1 MKTLKDFMEVYKPK
15 APDEQKFVD
24 KHVTIKF
31 KDRNEVGGKENGDDV
46 FNASNIKPVKRK
58 DNRQGYDVGEDEKVY
73 EETDIEE
80 SLGMGYKPT
89 SEKSKFDD
97 GHRAKLLNPDGKL
110 SYLSQKSYATP
121 AHAKAAAKYYHSI
134 GHLPSQT
141 IDSKMR
147 QYNKDYDTKK
157 ESVEA
162 DEINDLLDEAL
173 AILEKT
179 LTPAELKKREEIA
192 KAIGRG
198 NPKMPM
204 PQKMAIATAQAKKV
218 AEEVEAIDE
227 LSKNAMLKYLSAN
240 KKSAS
245 GGMGD
250 KEATKRMRGADMA
263 TRKYTARGNKY
274 VRVPATEEVDYIDE
288 AKVRHYVVAKGQK
301 GWFVNQH
308 TGPYASDVWHHSVQT
323 GYHDTKGAAVAWAKK
338 HAGDQEHKIDI
349 KEEVED
355 LDEGL
360 MHNRYMRSHGK
371 NARGTGAWAFTT
383 KEYGSPKE
391 NEMHFTSGQK
401 SLSDAH
407 KEAAAKLGTK
417 NLYVMEEVELIDE
430 TAKIVA
436 HLQKRYGDNI
446 RKSHV
451 VSAANDF
458 GVDAS
463 KLAKAVR
470 AKLGKNM
477 LGEENDDGWY
487 THNEMHGKVSK
498 ENWKKG
504 WRYNN
509 LKDKPFYH
517 QPTKTWHASIKEEVE
532 QVDEISADMADRYLK
547 GKRER
552 DYKRSD
558 DGTYSIPRKPQSIRR
573 KNIDAKG
580 TSLALKTIQRPRNRL
595 TKEDIIDRAV
605 GKYVPEELKFTPEE
619 RMIKRLEGL
628 REGHIDMLMSLFE
641 SLNDVNQSKMIES
654 AETEE
659 GLNQLLD
666 FAINNRGA

>member
-1 MKTLKDFMEVYKPK
+1 MKTLKDFMEVYEPK
-15 APDEQKFVD
+15 APDEKKFKD
-24 KHVTIKF
+24 KHVTIKH

-46 FNASNIKPVKRK
+46 FNASNIKAVARK

-162 DEINDLLDEAL
+162 DEINDLLGEAL

-192 KAIGRG
+192 KAIGRE

-218 AEEVEAIDE
+218 AEEVEEIDEISGALATRYLQKKRERDYDTSADGTYSKMKKPQSLNRIHKDIKSTVRALRTIERSNKTNEEVEAIDE
-227 LSKNAMLKYLSAN
+227 S
-240 KKSAS
+240 
-245 GGMGD
+245 
-250 KEATKRMRGADMA
+250 
-263 TRKYTARGNKY
+263 
-274 VRVPATEEVDYIDE
+274 
-288 AKVRHYVVAKGQK
+288 
-301 GWFVNQH
+301 
-308 TGPYASDVWHHSVQT
+308 
-323 GYHDTKGAAVAWAKK
+323 
-338 HAGDQEHKIDI
+338 
-349 KEEVED
+349 
-355 LDEGL
+355 
-360 MHNRYMRSHGK
+360 
-371 NARGTGAWAFTT
+371 
-383 KEYGSPKE
+383 
-391 NEMHFTSGQK
+391 
-401 SLSDAH
+401 
-407 KEAAAKLGTK
+407 
-417 NLYVMEEVELIDE
+417 
-430 TAKIVA
+430 AKIVA

-451 VSAANDF
+451 MSAAKDF

-470 AKLGKNM
+470 TKLGKNM
-477 LGEENDDGWY
+477 LPEEIDEGVM
-487 THNEMHGKVSK
+487 HNRYMRSHGKKARGTGSWAFTTKEYGPPKDHEMHFTSGQKTLSDAHK
-498 ENWKKG
+498 EAAEKLGTK
-504 WRYNN
+504 N
-509 LKDKPFYH
+509 LYVM
-517 QPTKTWHASIKEEVE
+517 EEVE

-605 GKYVPEELKFTPEE
+605 DKYVPEELKFTAEE
-619 RMIKRLEGL
+619 RLLRRLEGL
-628 REGHIDMLMSLFE
+628 SEGHIDMLMDLFE
-641 SLNDVNQSKMIES
+641 SLNDTNQSMMIDS
-654 AETEE
+654 AETQE

>member
-1 MKTLKDFMEVYKPK
+1 MKTLKDFLEVYEPK
-15 APDEQKFVD
+15 APDEKKFKD

-31 KDRNEVGGKENGDDV
+31 KDRNEVNGKNNDDDV
-46 FNASNIKPVKRK
+46 FNASDIKPVKRK
-58 DNRQGYDVGEDEKVY
+58 DNRQGYDVGDDEKVY

-162 DEINDLLDEAL
+162 DEINNLLDEAL

-204 PQKMAIATAQAKKV
+204 AQKMAIATAQAKKV
-218 AEEVEAIDE
+218 AEEVDHIDE
-227 LSKNAMLKYLSAN
+227 IS
-240 KKSAS
+240 
-245 GGMGD
+245 
-250 KEATKRMRGADMA
+250 ADMA
-263 TRKYTARGNKY
+263 DRYLKGKRERDWKRSDDGSYSVPRRPQSTRRKNIDARGTSLALRTIQRPRNMM
-274 VRVPATEEVDYIDE
+274 A
-288 AKVRHYVVAKGQK
+288 
-301 GWFVNQH
+301 
-308 TGPYASDVWHHSVQT
+308 
-323 GYHDTKGAAVAWAKK
+323 
-338 HAGDQEHKIDI
+338 
-349 KEEVED
+349 KEEVE
-355 LDEGL
+355 E
-360 MHNRYMRSHGK
+360 
-371 NARGTGAWAFTT
+371 
-383 KEYGSPKE
+383 
-391 NEMHFTSGQK
+391 
-401 SLSDAH
+401 
-407 KEAAAKLGTK
+407 
-417 NLYVMEEVELIDE
+417 IDE
-430 TAKIVA
+430 SAKIVA

-451 VSAANDF
+451 MSAAKDF

-470 AKLGKNM
+470 TKLGKNM
-477 LGEENDDGWY
+477 LPEENDDGWY
-487 THNEMHGKVSK
+487 THKEMYNKIPRDK
-498 ENWKKG
+498 WKQG

-517 QPTKTWHASIKEEVE
+517 QPSKTWHASVKDIKEEVE
-532 QVDEISADMADRYLK
+532 AIDELSRKTLGSYVKKASNQAFSK
-547 GKRER
+547 GV
-552 DYKRSD
+552 S
-558 DGTYSIPRKPQSIRR
+558 G
-573 KNIDAKG
+573 G
-580 TSLALKTIQRPRNRL
+580 LALASRDPEVESQGVKIVNKAAKRMMGVQKAAGKLAKEESEVPFEGPYRKSGEERKDQYGNPVKNVPRHLAKQAMKAL
-595 TKEDIIDRAV
+595 TKEDIINRAV
-605 GKYVPEELKFTPEE
+605 EKYIPEELKYTPEE
-619 RMIKRLEGL
+619 RMIRRLEGL

-641 SLNDVNQSKMIES
+641 TLNDDNQLKMIS
-654 AETEE
+654 AADTQE
-659 GLNQLLD
+659 GRNRLLD
-666 FAINNRGA
+666 FAINNRGE

>member
-73 EETDIEE
+73 EEAELEE
-80 SLGMGYKPT
+80 GLGMGYKPT

-97 GHRAKLLNPDGKL
+97 GHRAKLLNPDGRV

-121 AHAKAAAKYYHSI
+121 KHAKDAAKYYHSI
-134 GHLPSQT
+134 GHLPTQT
-141 IDSKMR
+141 IDNKMS
-147 QYNKDYDTKK
+147 QYNKNYDTKK

-218 AEEVEAIDE
+218 A
-227 LSKNAMLKYLSAN
+227 
-240 KKSAS
+240 
-245 GGMGD
+245 
-250 KEATKRMRGADMA
+250 
-263 TRKYTARGNKY
+263 
-274 VRVPATEEVDYIDE
+274 
-288 AKVRHYVVAKGQK
+288 
-301 GWFVNQH
+301 
-308 TGPYASDVWHHSVQT
+308 
-323 GYHDTKGAAVAWAKK
+323 
-338 HAGDQEHKIDI
+338 
-349 KEEVED
+349 EEVED

-417 NLYVMEEVELIDE
+417 NLYVMEEVEAIDELSKGAMLKYLSANKKNDAKARETGDFDKMTKRMRGTDVAVRKYTAKPGSKSVRVPATEEVEQIDE

-517 QPTKTWHASIKEEVE
+517 QPTKTWHASIKEEAEVPFKGPYRKSGE
-532 QVDEISADMADRYLK
+532 ERKDEYGNTVKNVPHHLAKKAMRSLK
-547 GKRER
+547 
-552 DYKRSD
+552 
-558 DGTYSIPRKPQSIRR
+558 
-573 KNIDAKG
+573 
-580 TSLALKTIQRPRNRL
+580 
-595 TKEDIIDRAV
+595 KEDIIDRAV
-605 GKYVPEELKFTPEE
+605 SKYIPEELKFTPEE

>member
-1 MKTLKDFMEVYKPK
+1 MKTLKDFMEVYEPK
-15 APDEQKFVD
+15 APDEKKFKD

-46 FNASNIKPVKRK
+46 FNASNIKAVARK

-162 DEINDLLDEAL
+162 DEINDLLGEAL

-192 KAIGRG
+192 KAIGRE

-218 AEEVEAIDE
+218 AEEVEEIDE
-227 LSKNAMLKYLSAN
+227 S
-240 KKSAS
+240 
-245 GGMGD
+245 
-250 KEATKRMRGADMA
+250 
-263 TRKYTARGNKY
+263 
-274 VRVPATEEVDYIDE
+274 
-288 AKVRHYVVAKGQK
+288 
-301 GWFVNQH
+301 
-308 TGPYASDVWHHSVQT
+308 
-323 GYHDTKGAAVAWAKK
+323 
-338 HAGDQEHKIDI
+338 
-349 KEEVED
+349 
-355 LDEGL
+355 
-360 MHNRYMRSHGK
+360 
-371 NARGTGAWAFTT
+371 
-383 KEYGSPKE
+383 
-391 NEMHFTSGQK
+391 
-401 SLSDAH
+401 
-407 KEAAAKLGTK
+407 
-417 NLYVMEEVELIDE
+417 
-430 TAKIVA
+430 AKIVA

-451 VSAANDF
+451 MSAAKDF

-470 AKLGKNM
+470 TKLGKNM
-477 LGEENDDGWY
+477 LPEEIDEGVM
-487 THNEMHGKVSK
+487 HNRYMRSHGKKARGTGSWAFTTKEYGPPKDHEMHFTSGQKTLSDAHK
-498 ENWKKG
+498 EAAEKLGTK
-504 WRYNN
+504 N
-509 LKDKPFYH
+509 LYVM
-517 QPTKTWHASIKEEVE
+517 EEVE

-605 GKYVPEELKFTPEE
+605 DKYVPEELKFTAEE
-619 RMIKRLEGL
+619 RLLRRLEGL
-628 REGHIDMLMSLFE
+628 SEGHIDMLMDLFE
-641 SLNDVNQSKMIES
+641 SLNDMNQSMMIDS
-654 AETEE
+654 AETQE